1 MHVINIPQMKFLKM
15 IVQIKILGYKV
26 FFFFLNNWEKIFSHL
41 IINYAL
47 NE

>member
-15 IVQIKILGYKV
+15 IVQIKILGYN
-26 FFFFLNNWEKIFSHL
+26 FFFFNNWEKIFSHL

>member
-1 MHVINIPQMKFLKM
+1 MHVINIPQIKFLRM
-15 IVQIKILGYKV
+15 IVQL
-26 FFFFLNNWEKIFSHL
+26 KIFSHL

>member
-15 IVQIKILGYKV
+15 IVQIKILGYN
-26 FFFFLNNWEKIFSHL
+26 FFFFFNNWEKIFSHL